1 MRIVLCVTPEF
12 HSETPPLGLA
22 YLKASLCQKGHFVKC
37 LNFSEKSSAPSGSNF
52 SLSDTTEDY
61 LKNNSAMISEWVEK
75 IVALEPNVVGVTLWT
90 STKTSACALAKA
102 LKAISPK
109 LLVIAGGPDTVAS
122 ERLNDYLKYFDVIV
136 EKEGEITIC
145 QLVEEYQNKGFVSE
159 TEGVWTL
166 RDGQAHLTA
175 PSGRIKDLDALPM
188 PDFSDFDVKS
198 FGQGFSVMFSRG
210 CNSYCAF
217 CQGKKYFSY
226 QLSRSGLNV
235 FREVQSQIRNTGCN
249 KFVFADDSLIS
260 AATFKEFE
268 IFCDKVLEEGMNI
281 KWRLYGQRISPL
293 LIEAYVKKMVAAGL
307 KKITFGLESFSENVR
322 KDMGKVASDQVT
334 EQNLRLF
341 VGLGVEVNLLM
352 IYGYPSETDEDFEK
366 TLTMIEKMGDHFS
379 NIYFNCFQINSEYY
393 DRRPGVV
400 NFSDGKWHPFN
411 WFSVAVD
418 LEKRKKRF
426 LKLIAVLNDLGRN
439 YSIVDP
445 CLKRVLS
452 QWNDLL
458 EKELLET
465 WAKEV

>member
-1 MRIVLCVTPEF
+1 M
-12 HSETPPLGLA
+12 
-22 YLKASLCQKGHFVKC
+22 
-37 LNFSEKSSAPSGSNF
+37 
-52 SLSDTTEDY
+52 
-61 LKNNSAMISEWVEK
+61 
-75 IVALEPNVVGVTLWT
+75 
-90 STKTSACALAKA
+90 
-102 LKAISPK
+102 
-109 LLVIAGGPDTVAS
+109 
-122 ERLNDYLKYFDVIV
+122 KYFDFLV

-145 QLVEEYQNKGFVSE
+145 QLLDEYQNKGFVSE
-159 TEGVWTL
+159 TKGVWSL

-217 CQGKKYFSY
+217 CHGKKYFSY

-249 KFVFADDSLIS
+249 KFVFSDDSLIS
-260 AATFKEFE
+260 ATTLKEFE
-268 IFCDKVLEEGMNI
+268 IFCDKVLEEGLNI

-307 KKITFGLESFSENVR
+307 KKITFGLESYSESVR

-334 EQNLRLF
+334 EQNLSLF

-366 TLTMIEKMGDHFS
+366 TLTMIKKMGNQFS
-379 NIYFNCFQINSEYY
+379 HIYFNCFQINSEYY

-418 LEKRKKRF
+418 FEKRKKRF